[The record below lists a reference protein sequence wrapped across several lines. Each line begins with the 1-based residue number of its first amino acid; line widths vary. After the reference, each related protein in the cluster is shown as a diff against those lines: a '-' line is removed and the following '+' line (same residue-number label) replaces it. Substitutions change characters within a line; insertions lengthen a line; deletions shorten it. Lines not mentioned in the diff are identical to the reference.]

1 MNYINIRK
9 SIQNAGDELYHRLGE
24 TSRNLQYLA
33 GEIMAGNE
41 EYVRRLKI
49 EHEPLTIKA
58 DDVLKDGF
66 SVNQKAFLIEIEKEL
81 QFYKKTL
88 ADTEDRLSL
97 MDDGTSNRIS
107 NSTVNKRI

>member
-49 EHEPLTIKA
+49 ENYIPYPIHCNIAFIHPEKRG
-58 DDVLKDGF
+58 GF
-66 SVNQKAFLIEIEKEL
+66 SHI
-81 QFYKKTL
+81 
-88 ADTEDRLSL
+88 SP
-97 MDDGTSNRIS
+97 SNLLFILKS
-107 NSTVNKRI
+107 